1 MNFLLNSASSCLAFT
16 LLLTIFN
23 FAHTTEQLSFSGGGS
38 FGAVEIGIIKKI
50 RESYP
55 VDYDMYTGISAG
67 GLNSGFLSHYKNIN
81 DGIAEAEK
89 IYSSIRNRDVYE
101 ILPETGCSLL
111 NTKPLHKTL
120 TKTIENMASVPVIE
134 TRIGAVNLQTGNLD
148 VYRYND
154 NTDTEDKVL
163 LLMSTSAIPVVFP
176 PVAYN
181 NSMYVD
187 GGTLSNELL
196 DIVHSSSYLNITY
209 ISPYGLMSEM
219 DGPLKSIKE
228 VVLRVFQIVKKNF
241 NNPFT
246 RLNHNCDKPYGE
258 INYYYID
265 EDLLHGYNM
274 LNFDN
279 GKELI
284 SIGYAN
290 VKSQKYRLC

>member
-1 MNFLLNSASSCLAFT
+1 
-16 LLLTIFN
+16 
-23 FAHTTEQLSFSGGGS
+23 
-38 FGAVEIGIIKKI
+38 
-50 RESYP
+50 
-55 VDYDMYTGISAG
+55 
-67 GLNSGFLSHYKNIN
+67 
-81 DGIAEAEK
+81 
-89 IYSSIRNRDVYE
+89 
-101 ILPETGCSLL
+101 
-111 NTKPLHKTL
+111 
-120 TKTIENMASVPVIE
+120 
-134 TRIGAVNLQTGNLD
+134 
-148 VYRYND
+148 
-154 NTDTEDKVL
+154 L

-258 INYYYID
+258 VNYYYID
-265 EDLLHGYNM
+265 EALLHGYNM